1 MLRRLRAWAPFAQKL
16 DPWVYAIWAG
26 FVALASA
33 RLFYGYML
41 KQTEGEWSAP
51 LDDVFIHFDY
61 ARQAARGH
69 PFEWA
74 PGNGV
79 SSGNTSLTYPF
90 VLAIG
95 WVVGFQGER
104 LMVFAALVA
113 CLSVFALLL
122 ASRAA
127 FLAALEAPLPARG
140 RGPRKLDPIARAA
153 SYLVPPMLL
162 GVGALDWSLWSGME
176 VAFFLFTWA
185 LAFSAYLGTR
195 TRDRRAYRRATWLLG
210 LGCALMCV
218 TRPEAATTTACFGF
232 FAAASAPSEERLG
245 RLSALLRVGLPSVVL
260 LALQA
265 LMNRHFTGETTANGA
280 LVKLA
285 LYNPYL
291 TAEARWDDFCTN
303 LRHAVLKNLEYH
315 FADEPIYGPIVPLLA
330 FFAAAS
336 KRTRRVA
343 LLLWAQLVSWLLIVG
358 LNGQVRWQ
366 NERYTM
372 PAVAWLLLLA
382 AIGAG
387 ALFHRAPRFGIVA
400 TALSG
405 FVFAHMLGVAGRPP
419 GSEPALRTSMA
430 AALVAALAI
439 ALVVR
444 LRPGRGVIAAA
455 LLYLAYDHQIAKMR
469 DQKWFFGRA
478 SRNIRDQQTT
488 LGRWLRTLPEAQRAV
503 PPRVLVGDA
512 GAILYASD
520 FRGLDLIGLGGYHD
534 LPFARALGQGLGA
547 SIELI
552 ERMPERDRPEL
563 LAIFPSWWGILPTW
577 FSSEVIR
584 RFPIEGNVICGDF
597 EHVVYRADW
606 SLLGTGEALRRLP
619 SGTTQVKDTLDT
631 GDLVSER
638 AHRYGWTPVKNGFA
652 TMKILPDPNEPD
664 KDMFDGGR
672 EVWEGKAEHFELR
685 NLVPGRDAHLVIRS
699 APEHEATVRVL
710 VDGAEITRSRF
721 VPAGGFVE
729 RPLRIPGSAVR
740 EHITVTVENDGPG
753 MFTDYH
759 VYITQ

>member
-16 DPWVYAIWAG
+16 DPWVYAFWAG
-26 FVALASA
+26 LVALASA

-90 VLAIG
+90 VLALG
-95 WVVGFQGER
+95 WVFGFQGER

-122 ASRAA
+122 VSRSA
-127 FLAALEAPLPARG
+127 FLAALEEPAPW
-140 RGPRKLDPIARAA
+140 RGPNKPNLAARAA
-153 SYLVPPMLL
+153 SYLVPPMVL

-176 VAFFLFTWA
+176 VAFFLFTWG
-185 LAFSAYLGTR
+185 LAFTAYLGTR

-210 LGCALMCV
+210 LACALMCV
-218 TRPEAATTTACFGF
+218 TRPEAAMTTACFGF
-232 FAAASAPSEERLG
+232 FAAANAPSGG
-245 RLSALLRVGLPSVVL
+245 RPGQLATLLRVGLPSVVL

-285 LYNPYL
+285 IYNPYL

-303 LRHAVLKNLEYH
+303 LRHAVFKNLEYH
-315 FADEPIYGPIVPLLA
+315 FADEPLYGPIVPFLA
-330 FFAAAS
+330 FFAVAS
-336 KRTRRVA
+336 KRTRRIA
-343 LLLWAQLVSWLLIVG
+343 LLLWTQVISWLLIVG

-387 ALFHRAPRFGIVA
+387 ALLHRAPRFGIVV

-419 GSEPALRTSMA
+419 GSEPALHTPMLVALA
-430 AALVAALAI
+430 AALAVA
-439 ALVVR
+439 VVVQ
-444 LRPGRGVIAAA
+444 LRPGRAVVAAA
-455 LLYLAYDHQIAKMR
+455 LLYLAYAHQVAKMR

-552 ERMPERDRPEL
+552 ERMPDRDRPEL

-577 FSSEVIR
+577 FSSEVVR

-606 SLLGTGEALRRLP
+606 HLLGTGEALRRLP

-631 GDLVSER
+631 GDIVSER
-638 AHRYGWTPVKNGFA
+638 AHHYGWTPVKNGFA

-685 NLVPGRDAHLVIRS
+685 NLVPGRDAHLVVRS
-699 APEHEATVRVL
+699 APDHEATVRVL
-710 VDGAEITRSRF
+710 VDGNEVIRSRF

-729 RPLRIPGSAVR
+729 RPLRIPGAAVR
-740 EHITVTVENDGPG
+740 ERITVTLENDGPG